1 MQRITISRDQAERIA
16 FKHRVFFDPPW
27 CGQLQELANNALLL
41 GTGAK
46 LAASRSGT
54 RCRYMLL
61 GYAFDGADL
70 APYVDTAGL
79 APAMPL

>member
-1 MQRITISRDQAERIA
+1 MQRVMISRDQAERIA
-16 FKHRVFFDPPW
+16 LKHRVFFDPPW

-61 GYAFDGADL
+61 GYAHDGADL
-70 APYVDTAGL
+70 KPYVDTAGL
-79 APAMPL
+79 EPAITL